1 MRQLTCQLAHEAAI
15 GGKVGFDANALTDI
29 EGLSGS
35 LAQRVY
41 QSLRA
46 AILSMNYAPG
56 AILPKAEICAR
67 LGVSRSP
74 VSEAIARL
82 SAEGLVD
89 VIPQSVTRVS
99 RFSME
104 EIREAT
110 FLREALELAAVEKVA
125 AERTDAQLARLTHNL
140 RVQELLLADGDHT
153 GFFGADEDFHALVM
167 ALTGFAKGASVVE
180 IISLQLRRARM
191 LILPDEGR
199 LTEVYEEHAAII
211 DAIRGRDRAAARAAM
226 QHHLGQLISRIEPL
240 EKQLP
245 DYFRTR

>member
-1 MRQLTCQLAHEAAI
+1 MRQLTCQLAHEAAVRI
-15 GGKVGFDANALTDI
+15 KVGFDAKALMDI

-46 AILSMNYAPG
+46 AILSMNCAPG
-56 AILPKAEICAR
+56 TVLPKAEICAR

-89 VIPQSVTRVS
+89 VIPQSATRVS
-99 RFSME
+99 RFSMAD
-104 EIREAT
+104 IREAT

-125 AERTDAQLARLTHNL
+125 QERTDAQMARLTRNL
-140 RVQELLLADGDHT
+140 RLQELLLADRDHV
-153 GFFGADEDFHALVM
+153 GFFAADEAFHALVM
-167 ALTGFAKGASVVE
+167 ELTGFAKGASVVE
-180 IISLQLRRARM
+180 TISLQLKRARM
-191 LILPDEGR
+191 LLLPDEGR
-199 LTEVYEEHAAII
+199 LTEVFEEHAAVI
-211 DAIRGRDRAAARAAM
+211 DAIRARDPAAARAAM

-245 DYFRTR
+245 DHFGAR